1 MGDITNYAIPF
12 FILTLVA
19 ELSISIYGKRKFY
32 TKNDTLASLSMGIG
46 SIVSTLLM
54 KGVKFGV
61 FTFLYTYRIVEIPV
75 LWWGLV
81 LLILADDLTYYW
93 FHRISHRMRYF
104 WASHVVH
111 HSSQHYNLSTALR
124 QTWTG
129 ELSGSFM
136 FYAWM
141 PLVGFEPIWILTAQ
155 STSLIYQ
162 YWIHTET
169 IHRLPRWIEFFFN
182 TPSHHRVHHGS
193 DLKYLD
199 MNYAGILIIWDKV
212 FGTFIKE
219 TTTPKYGLVKNIDTY
234 NPARIAF
241 IEWGAVIKDVWHAP
255 GLSNKL
261 GYVFGPPGWSHDG
274 STLTT
279 AEMKGQAEE
288 TENMTSPA

>member
-12 FILTLVA
+12 FLFTLLV
-19 ELSISIYGKRKFY
+19 ELSISLYGKRTFY
-32 TKNDTLASLSMGIG
+32 TKNDTFASLSMGIG
-46 SIVSTLLM
+46 SIVSSLLS
-54 KGVKFGV
+54 KGIKFTV
-61 FTFLYTYRIVEIPV
+61 FTFLYTYRIVDIPM

-81 LLILADDLTYYW
+81 LLLLADDFAYYW

-111 HSSQHYNLSTALR
+111 HSSQKYNLSTALR

-141 PLVGFEPIWILTAQ
+141 PLVGFEPLWILTAQ

-169 IHRLPRWIEFFFN
+169 IGKLPKWFEFIFN

-199 MNYAGILIIWDKV
+199 MNYAGILIIWDRM

-219 TTTPKYGLVKNIDTY
+219 TDTPKYGLVKNIDTY

-241 IEWGAVIKDVWHAP
+241 IEWGQVIQDVWRAP
-255 GLSNKL
+255 GLYNKIQ
-261 GYVFGPPGWSHDG
+261 YVFGPPGWSHDG
-274 STLTT
+274 SSFTT
-279 AEMKGQAEE
+279 DEMKAESE
-288 TENMTSPA
+288 KPQKTTSPT